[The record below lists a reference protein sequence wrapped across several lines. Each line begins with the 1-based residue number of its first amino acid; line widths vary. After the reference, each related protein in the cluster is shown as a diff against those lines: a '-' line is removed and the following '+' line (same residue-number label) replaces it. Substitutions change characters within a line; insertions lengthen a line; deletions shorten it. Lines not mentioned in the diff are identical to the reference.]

1 MLYHMPRGKS
11 KKQKV
16 EIDYTTLQPDELHQL
31 RATIKEYVD
40 RRQNVLNEIDTLK
53 EDLKTLTEEFSEK
66 LDTKTMSLVE
76 AHFKLQARVQNK
88 GTFDLFVETLKDV
101 TL

>member
-1 MLYHMPRGKS
+1 MPRGKS

-16 EIDYTTLQPDELHQL
+16 EIDLTCLQPDELTAL

-66 LDTKTMSLVE
+66 LDTKTMSQVE
-76 AHFKLQARVQNK
+76 SYFKLLDRVQNK